1 MIHVETDLK
10 VPAQTLRKVIRAQAQ
25 EWDMA
30 FTETEDR
37 LRVQMIGGVLS
48 VSGQGRA
55 ARMRVESDTAS
66 DLQALRDYLT
76 GELVERGLRPQ
87 WEGER
92 PQTRPANQSLARV
105 ARVARISPSFRRV
118 TLAGPE
124 LARFDEAQGF
134 HFRLL
139 FGPEGVG
146 WPGVDDNGV
155 TVWPG
160 GAAAWH
166 RPVYT
171 VRNLWTESGVPY
183 LDFDIVLHDGGTVT
197 EWSAQLAPGAE
208 VILAGPGGDQ
218 GRRAEGWQ
226 LFMGDATAVPVIARL
241 LALLPEKTRGQAV
254 LFVPDADDRQPLDHP
269 AAVEVQWVVGD
280 TPDFAT
286 TLAGAEM
293 PAEDRFVFAAGP
305 RAAIAGLREGLAEAG
320 LGKREV
326 YAAAYW

>member
-10 VPAQTLRKVIRAQAQ
+10 VPAQALRKVIRAQAQ

-30 FTETEDR
+30 FTETEDW

-118 TLAGPE
+118 TLAGHE

-139 FGPEGVG
+139 FGPEGAG
-146 WPGVDDNGV
+146 WPGVDDIGV

-171 VRNLWTESGVPY
+171 VRKLWTEGGVPH
-183 LDFDIVLHDGGTVT
+183 LDFDIVLHEGGTVT
-197 EWSAQLAPGAE
+197 EWSAQLAPGSE

-241 LALLPEKTRGQAV
+241 LALLPEETRGRAV

-269 AAVEVQWVVGD
+269 AGVEVQWVVGD

-305 RAAIAGLREGLAEAG
+305 RAAIGRLREGLAEVG